1 MELDLTQHHQA
12 AIDAGN
18 FTTRVPSKE
27 NQEFQDRLFDL
38 WSKFE
43 DGKITEKQL
52 LVLKR
57 LLLSSLYFSH
67 ESCLQFCL
75 IGENRL

>member
-1 MELDLTQHHQA
+1 MIKTIQMQLDLTQYHQA

-18 FTTRVPSKE
+18 LAQRAPSKE

-43 DGKITEKQL
+43 DGKIT
-52 LVLKR
+52 
-57 LLLSSLYFSH
+57 
-67 ESCLQFCL
+67 
-75 IGENRL
+75 